1 MSRLTRFNEKLT
13 ASGGRITLAIGTMY
27 VAILFAALTLI
38 SLPAVIMSGD
48 IVVIITWI
56 TQSFLQLV
64 LLPII
69 IVGQNVQGAAAEA
82 RSAALAAASDARS
95 VKTLADVDQL
105 LSIQTLH
112 IAKQHE
118 RTRAHL
124 TALVAP
130 TLTDQPEGVSP

>member
-13 ASGGRITLAIGTMY
+13 ASGGRITLAVGTMY

-38 SLPAVIMSGD
+38 SLPAVIMSGN

-69 IVGQNVQGAAAEA
+69 IVGQNVQAAAADKRAEA
-82 RSAALAAASDARS
+82 TYLDAEAIMAAVNEIRS
-95 VKTLADVDQL
+95 V
-105 LSIQTLH
+105 
-112 IAKQHE
+112 
-118 RTRAHL
+118 
-124 TALVAP
+124 VATWRNEP
-130 TLTDQPEGVSP
+130 